1 MVNIA
6 AIFSTLGNPNS
17 LVPLIVK
24 DTFSSAGMTVGSF
37 VTGKEEGQDR
47 FIDEVGTE
55 ILWLGGIPAFKWLFD
70 KTVFKA
76 FNLDS
81 AVNDYRVLK
90 NKDVFE
96 KIKEYAPTEE
106 VKKNLEKIGKKQ
118 KLFQNLSLYKF
129 LFSTAAAI
137 VTYIGLTRAK
147 HAYTEKQ
154 IKKNLIKEH
163 TKSQAEQSE
172 NDQNENNSSNPS
184 FKGLGNFVKDFALSP
199 VKNQWLMDGAITTE
213 RLYDSRSPQEFTGYA
228 IREGLYLFFMYY
240 MGNKIQSVL
249 EKRANDKNNKSIALD
264 ARVLESEKFQKSFTD
279 GSLKNSLD
287 KFSKAIKLK
296 DAELY
301 EFLHK
306 NPENDVVKVAKQS
319 DLIKMYKEPQ
329 KWYEIFKKPTY
340 TDKIDTR
347 KYIDLEEIKG
357 TYKKLETLHKQYQE
371 ALAKGESSEQFFKS
385 VKKLKRNSIIS
396 NIGISIFALGMIV
409 PGVMLEKRLAKKND
423 KEFHT
428 KKQIREQLI
437 NEGII
442 S

>member
-1 MVNIA
+1 MVNVA

-17 LVPLIVK
+17 LVPLVVK

-70 KTVFKA
+70 KTIFKA

-96 KIKEYAPTEE
+96 KMKEYAPTEE
-106 VKKNLEKIGKKQ
+106 VRKNLEKIGKKQ

-129 LFSTAAAI
+129 LFSTTAAI
-137 VTYIGLTRAK
+137 ITYIGLTRAK

-163 TKSQAEQSE
+163 NKSQAEQ
-172 NDQNENNSSNPS
+172 NKDNQNENNSSNPS
-184 FKGLGNFVKDFALSP
+184 FKGLGTFVKDFALSP
-199 VKNQWLMDGAITTE
+199 VKNQWLMDGAITSE

-240 MGNKIQSVL
+240 MGNKIQSLL
-249 EKRANDKNNKSIALD
+249 EKRAHNKNNKSIALD
-264 ARVLESEKFQKSFTD
+264 ARVLESENFQKAFTN
-279 GSLKNSLD
+279 GSLRSSLD
-287 KFSKAIKLK
+287 KFAQATKLS

-306 NPENDVVKVAKQS
+306 NPENDVIKVAKQS
-319 DLIKMYKEPQ
+319 DLIKMYK
-329 KWYEIFKKPTY
+329 K

-347 KYIDLEEIKG
+347 KYIDLEEIKN
-357 TYKKLETLHKQYQE
+357 TYKNLETLYKQYQD
-371 ALAKGESSEQFFKS
+371 ALSKGETKEQFFKS
-385 VKKLKRNSIIS
+385 VKKLKRNSILL
-396 NIGISIFALGMIV
+396 NIVISIFALGMIV
-409 PGVMLEKRLAKKND
+409 PGVMLAKRLAKKDD

-428 KKQIREQLI
+428 KKQIREQMI
-437 NEGII
+437 KDGVI